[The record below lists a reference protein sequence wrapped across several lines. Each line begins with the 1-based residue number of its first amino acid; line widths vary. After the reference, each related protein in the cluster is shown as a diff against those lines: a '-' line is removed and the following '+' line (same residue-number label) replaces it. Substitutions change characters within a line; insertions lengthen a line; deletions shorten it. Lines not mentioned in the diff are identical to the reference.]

1 MKSEPKLQCNGQFCD
16 TGVITSSAL
25 FSARRLHSNCNGR
38 KRVELFLRPYTHCTI
53 RNYSRLRST
62 TITCHP
68 TVCTPGFNLPRHLWS
83 TLNRFRTSQ
92 GRRAASLVKRC
103 QSPTSL
109 VHRRRR
115 IVIVNHCPSRLQLHG
130 LVVVHGRCI
139 ELINTLFH
147 GWACTA
153 NVRPTKRHTA
163 KNKMILLIRSCAY
176 S

>member
-1 MKSEPKLQCNGQFCD
+1 MVNKDVYYFHRLVFSSQAAQLATAENEWKFFCVPLYDSQLQ
-16 TGVITSSAL
+16 
-25 FSARRLHSNCNGR
+25 
-38 KRVELFLRPYTHCTI
+38 P
-53 RNYSRLRST
+53 LRST
-62 TITCHP
+62 TIICHP

-92 GRRAASLVKRC
+92 GRRAANLVKRC

-163 KNKMILLIRSCAY
+163 KKQNDFIDSIVCLQLVLVAGNRC
-176 S
+176 